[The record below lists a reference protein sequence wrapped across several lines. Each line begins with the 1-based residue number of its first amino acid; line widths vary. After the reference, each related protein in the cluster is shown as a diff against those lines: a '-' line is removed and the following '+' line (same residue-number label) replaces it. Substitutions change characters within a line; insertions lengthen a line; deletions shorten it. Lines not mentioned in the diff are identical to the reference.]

1 MENRDRLYV
10 VVPCCNEE
18 EVLPETARRLT
29 EKLRS
34 LLARGLIG
42 EGSRMLLV
50 DDGSRDR
57 TWEMIRAYHRE
68 NPLIEGLRL
77 SRNRGH
83 QNALLAGLMA
93 ARERCDFT
101 ISMDADLQDDID
113 AMDAMIEKYRAGC
126 DIVYGVRSSRETD
139 TPFKRGTALA
149 FYRLM
154 SLLGAQTV
162 YNHADYR
169 LMSRRAL
176 EGLAEFR
183 EVNLFLRGLVPMIG
197 YKTATVEYRRGERF
211 AGQSK
216 YPLAKMLNFALDG
229 VTSLTVRP
237 IRVMAG
243 LGALLFGGGC
253 LWLLVLLVRLLLG
266 NPPAGVTV
274 AIASIWTA
282 AGLNLLGLGVIGEY
296 LGKIYLE
303 TKARPRYIVAEEL
316 YHQEPAD
323 SQQ

>member
-1 MENRDRLYV
+1 MEKADRLYV
-10 VVPCCNEE
+10 VVPCYNEE
-18 EVLPETARRLT
+18 EVLPETVRRLT

-34 LLARGLIG
+34 LGERGLIG

-57 TWEMIRAYHRE
+57 TWEMIREYHRE
-68 NPLIEGLRL
+68 NPLVEGLRL

-93 ARERCDFT
+93 AKERCDLSV
-101 ISMDADLQDDID
+101 SMDADLQDDLD
-113 AMDAMIEKYRAGC
+113 AMDEMVEKYQEGC
-126 DIVYGVRSSRETD
+126 DIVYGVRSSRDTD

-154 SLLGAQTV
+154 SLMGAQTV

-197 YKTATVEYRRGERF
+197 YRTAVVEYRRGERF
-211 AGQSK
+211 AGESK
-216 YPLAKMLNFALDG
+216 YPLVKMLNFAIDG
-229 VTSLTVRP
+229 ITSLTVRP
-237 IRVMAG
+237 IRMMAG
-243 LGALLFGGGC
+243 AGALLFGGGC
-253 LWLLVLLVRLLLG
+253 LWLLVLLVLLLLG
-266 NPPAGVTV
+266 KPPAGVTV
-274 AIASIWTA
+274 AIASVWTA

-303 TKARPRYIVAEEL
+303 TKERPRYLIAEEL
-316 YHQEPAD
+316 FRE
-323 SQQ
+323 